1 MFSGYHVTGVFMK
14 NWDVRDETGKCT
26 SDQDLEDAHYVCKH
40 LEIPLLE
47 VNFVKEY
54 WTEVFKWVHLHYSDY
69 SLRGEFSR

>member
-1 MFSGYHVTGVFMK
+1 MK

-54 WTEVFKWVHLHYSDY
+54 WTEVF
-69 SLRGEFSR
+69 E